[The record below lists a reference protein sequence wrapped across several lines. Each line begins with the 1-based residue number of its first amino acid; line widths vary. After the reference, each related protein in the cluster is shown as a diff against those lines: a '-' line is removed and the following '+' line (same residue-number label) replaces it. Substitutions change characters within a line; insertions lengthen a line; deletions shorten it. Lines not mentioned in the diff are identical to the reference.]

1 MAIKYIYMDRLTK
14 IQHFAKF
21 EKPIGYKNI
30 NSSSPNSIK
39 NISAL
44 PR

>member
-1 MAIKYIYMDRLTK
+1 MDRITRTP
-14 IQHFAKF
+14 IFQKF

-30 NSSSPNSIK
+30 NSTSISSTK
-39 NISAL
+39 NTYAL